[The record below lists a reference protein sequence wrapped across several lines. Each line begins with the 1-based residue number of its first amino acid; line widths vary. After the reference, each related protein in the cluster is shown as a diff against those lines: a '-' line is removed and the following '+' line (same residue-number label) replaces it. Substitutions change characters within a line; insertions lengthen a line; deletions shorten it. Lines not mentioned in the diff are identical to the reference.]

1 MSIAIAIALA
11 LIIGWACLRFLPAGA
26 EGRMPLPYL
35 IAFIHFLWIPS
46 ALCGVLAAAQGYWH
60 LAVLAVVLAVIIAAF
75 DLPYYR
81 HTLRM
86 LRRNAQP
93 EDSAQHDLQQSSQHT
108 SDAAQRTPY
117 EFSVMTLN
125 CRYGRADARM
135 IVEAVRSR
143 AIAVL
148 SLQEMSENLLNHLA
162 AAGLNQLLP
171 HHQIG
176 TMRDTD
182 NGGFNGIWTNLPVTA
197 AIADTV
203 DIPAAAVPSLVVAVP
218 QQCAADSRTILCAS
232 AHPKSPMRGCAQ
244 WSRGIIG
251 LAGVNSNTRAA
262 STIVMGDLN
271 ANLHHPSF
279 RALLRS
285 GLRDATL
292 SQGTGRIPTFPIWS
306 PWPRLELDHIVFSNG
321 LEARAVESF
330 AIPGSDHLA
339 LAATLSVTR

>member
-1 MSIAIAIALA
+1 MSK
-11 LIIGWACLRFLPAGA
+11 
-26 EGRMPLPYL
+26 
-35 IAFIHFLWIPS
+35 
-46 ALCGVLAAAQGYWH
+46 
-60 LAVLAVVLAVIIAAF
+60 
-75 DLPYYR
+75 D
-81 HTLRM
+81 
-86 LRRNAQP
+86 
-93 EDSAQHDLQQSSQHT
+93 
-108 SDAAQRTPY
+108 
-117 EFSVMTLN
+117 
-125 CRYGRADARM
+125 
-135 IVEAVRSR
+135 
-143 AIAVL
+143 
-148 SLQEMSENLLNHLA
+148 LLNRLA
-162 AAGLNQLLP
+162 AAGLDQLLP

-203 DIPAAAVPSLVVAVP
+203 DIPAAAVPCLVMVVP
-218 QQCAADSRTILCAS
+218 PQNSVTTRSHDALDTYNALGIPRNPAEVPFDSRTILCAS

-251 LAGVNSNTRAA
+251 LAAVNSNTRAA
-262 STIVMGDLN
+262 GTIVMGDLN

-292 SQGTGRIPTFPIWS
+292 CQGTGRIPTFPVWL
-306 PWPRLELDHIVFSNG
+306 PWPRLELDHVVFSNG

-339 LAATLSVTR
+339 LAATLSVTL